1 MAANKQTKE
10 QAKAQEKVQE
20 MVEQTKNE
28 VQEALEET
36 KTANEE
42 EDKKGVEGLTFLEMY
57 EKAQRGAKFR
67 RKSWKKDVNGC
78 VFIRRGESKLVL
90 GDEKWASYYQ
100 PSQEDAIAKD
110 WIEI

>member
-20 MVEQTKNE
+20 MVEQAKNE
-28 VQEALEET
+28 VQEAN
-36 KTANEE
+36 KE

-67 RKSWKKDVNGC
+67 RKSWKKDVNGY